1 MLPSEV
7 NNVRVQDKLEFD
19 RQNNAVKYKEYTFF
33 VNDQGPFTEKFY
45 AGEQDTPA
53 IERRIN
59 NCVAQLRDLGV
70 INGGTSPTQ
79 ES

>member
-7 NNVRVQDKLEFD
+7 NNLQIKDTFEFD
-19 RQNNAVKYKEYTFF
+19 KKGNSAALQVYTFY
-33 VNDQGPFTEKFY
+33 VNDLGPFTEKFY

-59 NCVAQLRDLGV
+59 NRVAQLRELGA
-70 INGGTSPTQ
+70 IPQ
-79 ES
+79 K

>member
-7 NNVRVQDKLEFD
+7 NKLTVKDALEFD
-19 RQNNAVKYKEYTFF
+19 AAGHAIAVRVFTFYIGTH
-33 VNDQGPFTEKFY
+33 GPFTEKFY

-59 NCVAQLRDLGV
+59 NRVAQLRELGALR
-70 INGGTSPTQ
+70 TP
-79 ES
+79 